1 MPEDNFVK
9 KIGKTLL
16 LIAPV
21 VFLSIA
27 IYSFGIFNKAGE
39 TLKAEE
45 KPSVKGASTIPT
57 LPYIEKVLNL
67 PPETNIISQDK
78 TLCGIRMSLRSKSPA
93 DKILSYYLSQMPDSG
108 WNISSS
114 DTEKIGFKK
123 ENKDL
128 EIRIL
133 EKEENETLVEV
144 KLTIWSLV
152 LTLYVYNVQFKCYEH
167 YYNYNFKK

>member
-1 MPEDNFVK
+1 MPEDNLIKNTLVK
-9 KIGKTLL
+9 MGKALL

-21 VFLSIA
+21 VFLSVA
-27 IYSFGIFNKAGE
+27 VYSFGIFNRAGE

-45 KPSVKGASTIPT
+45 LPAVKGASTIS
-57 LPYIEKVLNL
+57 VLSFIDKILSL
-67 PPETNIISQDK
+67 PPETSIISQDK

-114 DTEKIGFKK
+114 DVGKIGFKK

-144 KLTIWSLV
+144 KLTI
-152 LTLYVYNVQFKCYEH
+152 
-167 YYNYNFKK
+167 